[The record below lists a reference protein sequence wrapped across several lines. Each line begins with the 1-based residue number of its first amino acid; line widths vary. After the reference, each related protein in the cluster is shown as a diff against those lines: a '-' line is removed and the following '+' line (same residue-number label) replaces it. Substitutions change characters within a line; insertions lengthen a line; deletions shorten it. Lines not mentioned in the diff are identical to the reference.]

1 MSKKKKVMVIG
12 HEASL
17 SGAPVLLLNLF
28 SLLVKKEVIDV
39 QFVIRRGGP
48 LASEYKKLAPVIV
61 LKPPKYGEEKSLFLH
76 LLNFFQN
83 KIKLVSVLFN
93 AFSCDYFFFNTVV
106 NGKLMRWFRF
116 YKKPAVTYIHELEK
130 VIDLYLKQNDALLPL
145 TISDL
150 LAYPS
155 LKTRKILA
163 EKYSVPD
170 QKLVKLLYY
179 FPFSRDQYDSPKAFK
194 TKQNFRQRFGIK
206 ETDFVV
212 GAVGSV
218 TERKGVDLFMEVCQK
233 VVLIDPSIKFVWI
246 GSFENEEQEL
256 NVRNEIKEKQLDL
269 NLIFTGPLT
278 YDVYNFSPFDIFF
291 LSSREDTYPLV
302 VLEAAIMK
310 VPSMCFSGSGGIVEF
325 IGADGG
331 WIIDDFSTELAAD
344 KIMQLYGKINI
355 IQSYG
360 VTAFEKVLRLHCDED
375 IIVEQFKSVIA
386 ALKEK

>member
-194 TKQNFRQRFGIK
+194 TKQSFRQRFGIK
-206 ETDFVV
+206 ETDFVI

>member
-48 LASEYKKLAPVIV
+48 LVSEYKKVGPVIV
-61 LKPPKYGEEKSLFLH
+61 LKPPKYGEEKSILLH
-76 LLNFFQN
+76 ILHFFQN

-93 AFSCDYFFFNTVV
+93 AFSCDYMFFNTVV
-106 NGKLMRWFRF
+106 NGKLMRWFGLHN
-116 YKKPAVTYIHELEK
+116 KPAVTYIHELEK
-130 VIDLYLKQNDALLPL
+130 VIDLYLAQKDAVLPL
-145 TISDL
+145 AVSDVML
-150 LAYPS
+150 YPS
-155 LKTRKILA
+155 VKTKTLLIDRYKVPYEKLA
-163 EKYSVPD
+163 P
-170 QKLVKLLYY
+170 LAYY
-179 FPFSRDQYDSPKAFK
+179 FPFSKDQYDYLKALK
-194 TKQNFRQRFGIK
+194 TKQSFRQKFGIK
-206 ETDFVV
+206 QEDFLV

-218 TERKGVDLFMEVCQK
+218 TERKGVDLFIEVCRK
-233 VVLIDPSIKFVWI
+233 VVSVNPSVKFVWI
-246 GSFENEEQEL
+246 GSFENVDQEL
-256 NVRNEIKEKQLDL
+256 SIRNEIKEKQLDL
-269 NLIFTGPLT
+269 NLIFTGPLN
-278 YDVYNFSPFDIFF
+278 YDVYNFSPFDVFF

-325 IGADGG
+325 IGEDAG
-331 WIIDDFSTELAAD
+331 WIIDDFSTQLAAD
-344 KIMQLYGKINI
+344 KIIQLYDTAGI

-375 IIVEQFKSVIA
+375 LIIRQFKSAVA
-386 ALKEK
+386 ALKGK

>member
-17 SGAPVLLLNLF
+17 SGAPILLLNLF
-28 SLLVKKEVIDV
+28 SLLVKKEIVDV

-48 LASEYKKLAPVIV
+48 LVSEYKKLAPVIV
-61 LKPPKYGEEKSLFLH
+61 LKPPKYGEEKSIFLH
-76 LLNFFQN
+76 LLHFFQN
-83 KIKLVSVLFN
+83 KIKLVSVLIN
-93 AFSCDYFFFNTVV
+93 AFSCDYLFFNTVV

-116 YKKPAVTYIHELEK
+116 YKKPAITYVHELEK
-130 VIDLYLKQNDALLPL
+130 VIDLYLKQNDAWLPL

-155 LKTRKILA
+155 LKTKKILA
-163 EKYSVPD
+163 DKYSVPN

-179 FPFSRDQYDSPKAFK
+179 FPFSRDQYDSIKALK
-194 TKQNFRQRFGIK
+194 ARQSFRQRFGIS

-218 TERKGVDLFMEVCQK
+218 TERKGVDLFIEVCQK
-233 VVLIDPSIKFVWI
+233 VVAISPSVKFVWI
-246 GSFENEEQEL
+246 GSFENVEQEL
-256 NVRNEIKEKQLDL
+256 SIRNEIKQKQLEL
-269 NLIFTGPLT
+269 NLIFTGSLH
-278 YDVYNFSPFDIFF
+278 YDVYNFSPFDIFL

-310 VPSMCFSGSGGIVEF
+310 VPSICFSGSGGIVEF
-325 IGADGG
+325 IGEDAG
-331 WIIDDFSTELAAD
+331 WIIDGFSTELAAD
-344 KIMQLYGKINI
+344 KIMQLYDSTSI

-375 IIVEQFKSVIA
+375 IIIEQFRSAIA
-386 ALKEK
+386 ALKER